1 MATRFAGV
9 QMHNYLTGT
18 VGADEIGAAGIQG
31 RGMENQTAMMSDAFV
46 TNAGMKAKG
55 AIKIAGFNADA
66 IKAEGAAQG
75 QQAVASGI
83 GSMVSGIAGGFG
95 SMGGGGSSSFGGFSP
110 GTTAAGAFSI
120 GSY

>member
-75 QQAVASGI
+75 QQSMASGL

-95 SMGGGGSSSFGGFSP
+95 KSQSSFTPHGGYNFDLATS
-110 GTTAAGAFSI
+110 F
-120 GSY
+120 GSGY